1 MALIYI
7 LSKFLHIVGAILW
20 IGGVV
25 AVSILNARLVRE
37 RDPALLGAMARQSAF
52 FGKSVAGPAA
62 GVTLIAGIVMVA
74 VGRIGF
80 PFWIIWGLLAMVI
93 SGAIG
98 SSVLQRAGQELGRR
112 LEAVEPDDAAIT
124 SLQKR
129 LDRFSMINI
138 LLLISA
144 VWAMVFRPT
153 L

>member
-1 MALIYI
+1 
-7 LSKFLHIVGAILW
+7 
-20 IGGVV
+20 
-25 AVSILNARLVRE
+25 
-37 RDPALLGAMARQSAF
+37 
-52 FGKSVAGPAA
+52 
-62 GVTLIAGIVMVA
+62 MVA